1 MHLREHAGEQKQQ
14 SGIKLALSV
23 LAQLVMLPLWVFSLF
38 PSAIMY
44 FLPPVFMPG
53 KEDPYYRVYTQAMQ
67 FILSILILIPF
78 NVLAI
83 LLVLGLVWGW
93 WWQAVLWIL
102 LLYPLTLFAWHEGQW
117 MHRTWEQLSMRL
129 HKAKSRKLRDLYE
142 RFYGLVKNLMH

>member
-1 MHLREHAGEQKQQ
+1 MLLREHAGEQKKQ
-14 SGIKLALSV
+14 SGIKLAMSV
-23 LAQLVMLPLWVFSLF
+23 LAQILMLPLWVFSLF

-44 FLPPVFMPG
+44 FIPPMFMPG
-53 KEDPYYRVYTQAMQ
+53 KEDPYYKVYTQSMQ
-67 FILSILILIPF
+67 FIVSILILIPV

-102 LLYPLTLFAWHEGQW
+102 MLYPLALFAWYEGQW

-129 HKAKSRKLRDLYE
+129 HKGKAKRLRALYE
-142 RFYGLVKNLMH
+142 RFYDLVKKLVG